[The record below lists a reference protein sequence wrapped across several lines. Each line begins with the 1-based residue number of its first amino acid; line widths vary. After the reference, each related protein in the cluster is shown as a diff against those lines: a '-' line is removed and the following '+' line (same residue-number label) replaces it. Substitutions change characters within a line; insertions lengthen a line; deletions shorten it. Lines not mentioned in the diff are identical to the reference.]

1 MINVWTS
8 YYSKISRIANDN
20 MLLIKVSNTQP
31 DWFTQQYYEFDV
43 EVAPPW
49 NLINEYKNNQI
60 DYHTFKLEY
69 EKVLQGR
76 FSPSRLVNDL
86 EILCGM
92 TGTNNVFL
100 LCWEKDGNE
109 CHRTALAEFLN
120 LDNRMTYMGEY

>member
-76 FSPSRLVNDL
+76 FSPNQFSS
-86 EILCGM
+86 
-92 TGTNNVFL
+92 
-100 LCWEKDGNE
+100 
-109 CHRTALAEFLN
+109 TAK
-120 LDNRMTYMGEY
+120 Y